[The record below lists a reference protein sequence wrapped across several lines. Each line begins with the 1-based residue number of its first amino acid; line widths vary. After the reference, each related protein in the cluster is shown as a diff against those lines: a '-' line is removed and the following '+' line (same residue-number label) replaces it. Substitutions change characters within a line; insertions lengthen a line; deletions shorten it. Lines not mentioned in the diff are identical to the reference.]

1 MHLTSST
8 FRHAISHYWCNV
20 TRSARKWQPHSC
32 RVFLLNVNLKKER
45 KKAEK
50 LFQAGFEPGTS
61 LTKIVPS
68 GIQTGDLSNTS
79 LPPDCCTCWGIT
91 VEELEGYLICC
102 LRCFF
107 FCAATRSVSVP
118 SKCLDGYICVNSSIC
133 INPLWTYS
141 LCFYWYKL
149 CFNPNLSSK
158 HLFRSEYETIVNF
171 RTTGV
176 FQVIIQLACTK
187 SRTIAL

>member
-20 TRSARKWQPHSC
+20 TRSARKWQHHSC
-32 RVFLLNVNLKKER
+32 RVFLLNLNLKKER

-61 LTKIVPS
+61 RTKIVPS

-102 LRCFF
+102 LRCVFF
-107 FCAATRSVSVP
+107 LCRN
-118 SKCLDGYICVNSSIC
+118 KIGIGSIQVFRR
-133 INPLWTYS
+133 IY
-141 LCFYWYKL
+141 LCQF
-149 CFNPNLSSK
+149 K
-158 HLFRSEYETIVNF
+158 HLYQSTLDLLALFLL
-171 RTTGV
+171 
-176 FQVIIQLACTK
+176 IQALLQSK
-187 SRTIAL
+187 SLI